1 MSATTDVS
9 QPAAKPGTG
18 ARGRALP
25 KTGGHAVV
33 AGASMSGLLAARV
46 LADAYQTVTIFER
59 DVLPDAVVPRKGV
72 PQGRHAH
79 GLLPSGAQV
88 LDDLFPGFLAGL
100 VAAGVPV
107 IGDFRELWF
116 SAGGHL
122 LCRDGRPDDPAY
134 LASRPYLE
142 GQVRRRVQALPNV
155 RITDGCEVA
164 GLVTTPAGD
173 RVTGARVL
181 PGGGGAQEIPA
192 DLVVDATGRG
202 ARTPAWL
209 RQIGYHPP
217 AEERV
222 RVDIKYA
229 TRHLRLRPGA
239 LGRPSWS

>member
-9 QPAAKPGTG
+9 YPAAKSRTG
-18 ARGRALP
+18 DRGRALP
-25 KTGGHAVV
+25 KIGDHAVV
-33 AGASMSGLLAARV
+33 VGASMSGLLAARV

-116 SAGGHL
+116 SVGGHL

-134 LASRPYLE
+134 LAE
-142 GQVRRRVQALPNV
+142 
-155 RITDGCEVA
+155 
-164 GLVTTPAGD
+164 PA
-173 RVTGARVL
+173 V
-181 PGGGGAQEIPA
+181 PGGPG
-192 DLVVDATGRG
+192 
-202 ARTPAWL
+202 
-209 RQIGYHPP
+209 PP
-217 AEERV
+217 PG
-222 RVDIKYA
+222 
-229 TRHLRLRPGA
+229 PGA
-239 LGRPSWS
+239 A